1 MRETMIGIGTWLVAI
16 VLGVGIAGLS
26 GCSRNQ
32 AESTA
37 GANAAQVLVSAAD
50 VARAESRRLESGV
63 TFTGELSPSEI
74 VQVNARFEGDLES
87 VKVREGEPVKQGTP
101 LAIYRPRDIHD
112 QLQAAEAGLLSA
124 QAALLAAQ
132 NGERRA
138 QRLLAAG
145 AAAPSDLEVAKAQL
159 AAAEAQV
166 QAAEA
171 YRNTAKE
178 NSDRLDVPSPITGWV
193 SKVYRHGGDRTLV
206 GDPIAQIIDTR
217 VLELSA
223 TVPAEALAR
232 VQPGTPIRVR
242 VDGFPNEVFT
252 GEVDRLG
259 PATEPGTRQV
269 RIYMRL
275 PNPDG
280 RLVGGLFASGRVID
294 SIKEQA
300 IAAPV
305 AALRTEGT
313 ATVVYRLTQ
322 GRAKRI
328 PITVGLTDQEA
339 GEVELIGDVSPGDS
353 LLTGVLPGLRDGA
366 TVRVL
371 AASAGTNGAP
381 AAAPSTGR

>member
-1 MRETMIGIGTWLVAI
+1 MREKMIGVGKLLVAI
-16 VLGVGIAGLS
+16 GLGAGIAGLS
-26 GCSRNQ
+26 GCARDK
-32 AESTA
+32 AESQTSA
-37 GANAAQVLVSAAD
+37 TEARVLVSAAD
-50 VARAESRRLESGV
+50 VARAETRRLESGV
-63 TFTGELSPSEI
+63 TFTGELTPSEI

-101 LAIYRPRDIHD
+101 LAIYRPSDIRD

-145 AAAPSDLEVAKAQL
+145 AAAPSDLEVAQAQR

-193 SKVYRHGGDRTLV
+193 SKVYRHGGDRTMV

-223 TVPAEALAR
+223 TVPADALAR
-232 VQPGTPIRVR
+232 VQPGTPIRIR
-242 VDGFPNEVFT
+242 VDGFPGEVFT

-280 RLVGGLFASGRVID
+280 RLVGGLFASGRVVD

-300 IAAPV
+300 TAAPV

-313 ATVVYRLTQ
+313 ASVVYRLVQ
-322 GRAKRI
+322 GRAKRV
-328 PITVGLTDQEA
+328 PVTVGLIDEEA
-339 GEVELIGDVSPGDS
+339 GAIELIGEVSPGDS
-353 LLTGVLPGLRDGA
+353 LLTGVVAGLRDGA
-366 TVRVL
+366 KVRVL
-371 AASAGTNGAP
+371 AASGRTNGAG

>member
-1 MRETMIGIGTWLVAI
+1 
-16 VLGVGIAGLS
+16 
-26 GCSRNQ
+26 
-32 AESTA
+32 
-37 GANAAQVLVSAAD
+37 
-50 VARAESRRLESGV
+50 
-63 TFTGELSPSEI
+63 

-101 LAIYRPRDIHD
+101 LAIYRPSDIRD

-124 QAALLAAQ
+124 QAAQLAAQ

-193 SKVYRHGGDRTLV
+193 SKVYCHGGDRTMV
-206 GDPIAQIIDTR
+206 GDPIAQIVDTR

-223 TVPAEALAR
+223 TVPADALAR
-232 VQPGTPIRVR
+232 VQPGAPIRVR
-242 VDGFPNEVFT
+242 VDGYPGEVFT

-280 RLVGGLFASGRVID
+280 RLIGGLFASGRVVD

-300 IAAPV
+300 TAAPV

-313 ATVVYRLTQ
+313 ASVVYRLVQ
-322 GRAKRI
+322 GRAKRV
-328 PITVGLTDQEA
+328 PVTVGLIDEEA
-339 GEVELIGDVSPGDS
+339 GAIELIGEVSPGDS
-353 LLTGVLPGLRDGA
+353 LLTGVVAGLRDGA
-366 TVRVL
+366 KVRVL
-371 AASAGTNGAP
+371 AASGRTNGAG

>member
-1 MRETMIGIGTWLVAI
+1 MTTRRVGVRQWLLAI
-16 VLGVGIAGLS
+16 ALGVGIAGLA
-26 GCSRNQ
+26 GCARDR
-32 AESTA
+32 AESQSTSA
-37 GANAAQVLVSAAD
+37 EAQVLVSASD
-50 VARAESRRLESGV
+50 VARAETRRLESGV
-63 TFTGELSPSEI
+63 TFTGELTPAEI

-87 VKVREGEPVKQGTP
+87 VKVHEGERVQQGTP
-101 LAIYRPRDIHD
+101 LAIYRPRDIRD

-145 AAAPSDLEVAKAQL
+145 AAAPSDLEVAQAQR

-166 QAAEA
+166 KAAQA
-171 YRNTAKE
+171 YFNTAQE
-178 NSDRLDVPSPITGWV
+178 NASRLNVPSPITGWV

-206 GDPIAQIIDTR
+206 GDPIAQVVDTR

-223 TVPAEALAR
+223 TVPSEALER
-232 VQPGTPIRVR
+232 VQPGAPIRFK
-242 VDGFPNEVFT
+242 VDGFPGEDFA
-252 GEVDRLG
+252 GEVSRVS
-259 PATEPGTRQV
+259 PTTEPGTRQV

-300 IAAPV
+300 TAAPV

-313 ATVVYRLTQ
+313 ASVVYRVAQ
-322 GRAKRI
+322 GRAKRV
-328 PITVGLTDQEA
+328 PVTVGLIDEA
-339 GEVELIGDVSPGDS
+339 AGAVELIGEVSPGDS
-353 LLTGVLPGLRDGA
+353 LLTGVVAGLRDGA
-366 TVRVL
+366 RVRVL
-371 AASAGTNGAP
+371 VANGRSNGAGP
-381 AAAPSTGR
+381 AAPSTGR